1 MAAPRFSPVD
11 PMENARGYTSPDHV
25 PAEWR
30 ADRPGDLKGRQPT
43 GAGLGYQGP
52 DQGYALL
59 LASRLRPE
67 LVAQPHESLDDAV
80 AGGNSI
86 AMRRASMFGRAPV
99 IHDLRIA
106 FTIWG
111 WFDASPPDELVALRR
126 QAFSGVADT
135 LHHYDLLRDLADSTP
150 EATLRATPADVARR
164 YPAEWRQLLG
174 R

>member
-1 MAAPRFSPVD
+1 
-11 PMENARGYTSPDHV
+11 MENARGYASPDHV
-25 PAEWR
+25 PEEWR
-30 ADRPGDLKGRQPT
+30 ADRPGDLTGRQPT

-52 DQGYALL
+52 DQGYSLL
-59 LASRLRPE
+59 LANRLRPE
-67 LVAQPHESLDDAV
+67 LVAQPHESIDDAV
-80 AGGNSI
+80 AGGNAI

-99 IHDLRIA
+99 IYDLRIA

-111 WFDASPPDELVALRR
+111 WFDTGPPDELVLLRR

-135 LHHYDLLRDLADSTP
+135 LHHYDLLRDLADSAP
-150 EATLRATPADVARR
+150 EATLRSTPAEVARR